1 MTEKARR
8 IRMGLE
14 RSDEQCKEDTE
25 DHADNADNADNS
37 DNAKRKIDFSNC
49 ESNEGN

>member
-1 MTEKARR
+1 
-8 IRMGLE
+8 MGLE

-25 DHADNADNADNS
+25 DHADNADNADN
-37 DNAKRKIDFSNC
+37 AKRKIDFSNC